1 MQRSK
6 VMIQGNGIV
15 TCLSQREAVK
25 RLKEFDESVWVKT
38 AYQGNG
44 YIGFNM
50 ATGDI
55 DLHPGPTTVEL
66 YEIPKNG
73 RSSLLDLQNRF
84 RQNWQRLRNEIEG
97 RVKFFYIQNCP
108 LN

>member
-15 TCLSQREAVK
+15 TCLSQAGAIK
-25 RLKEFDESVWVKT
+25 KIKELDESTWVKK
-38 AYQGNG
+38 AYQGDG

-50 ATGDI
+50 ETGEI
-55 DLHPGPTTVEL
+55 VEHPGPTTIKL
-66 YEIPKNG
+66 YEIPKN
-73 RSSLLDLQNRF
+73 RELSFLDLQNF
-84 RQNWQRLRNEIEG
+84 FWQKWQRLRNEIEG

-108 LN
+108 LT